1 VSPLGRRPAKGKG
14 LAGPRWAQST
24 GAMTD
29 IDGKKRPRG
38 TARDRALG
46 LLAVRWRSQS
56 EIERRLRMAGFEP
69 EEIGETLI
77 DLKRAGLI
85 EDGRFA
91 REMVRDQTTR
101 RLAGDRAIRS
111 ALMQKG
117 VSRDIAD
124 LAIEEAGAEE
134 TRASALA
141 SKAAARMAGL
151 PPDAVHRR
159 LFSLLVR
166 RGYGPEVA
174 RRAVREAIA
183 DLEGIA
189 RAVDEP

>member
-1 VSPLGRRPAKGKG
+1 
-14 LAGPRWAQST
+14 
-24 GAMTD
+24 MTD
-29 IDGKKRPRG
+29 IEGKKRPRG

-111 ALMQKG
+111 ALLLKG
-117 VSRDIAD
+117 VPRDIAD

-151 PPDAVHRR
+151 SGETVHRR

-166 RGYGPEVA
+166 RGYGSEVA
-174 RRAVREAIA
+174 QRAVREAIA
-183 DLEGIA
+183 ELEGIA